1 MLYLMEHAKIRETGN
16 FNSEDDR
23 SEKVDFP
30 FHYRLK
36 FSVESKHNSLI
47 YYNYVNGRKVWHVH
61 FEKNKYISPFFSS
74 ISFFLVRF
82 VDRAIILTDD
92 FPSTRVIE
100 SRSSSSS
107 SFL

>member
-1 MLYLMEHAKIRETGN
+1 MEHAKIRETGN

-47 YYNYVNGRKVWHVH
+47 HYNYINGRKVWRVH
-61 FEKNKYISPFFSS
+61 FEKINT
-74 ISFFLVRF
+74 FL
-82 VDRAIILTDD
+82 
-92 FPSTRVIE
+92 
-100 SRSSSSS
+100 S
-107 SFL
+107 SFLRISSHSSWFDSLIDESS